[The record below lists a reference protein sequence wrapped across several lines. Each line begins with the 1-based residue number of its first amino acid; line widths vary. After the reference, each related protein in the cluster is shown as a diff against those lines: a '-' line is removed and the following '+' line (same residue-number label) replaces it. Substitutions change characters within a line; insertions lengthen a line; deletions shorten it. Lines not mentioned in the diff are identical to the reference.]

1 MDQNVSIPNRLI
13 SELKQ
18 WVEDEL
24 EHALTDTAY
33 RRDLATFYD
42 RLTAAE
48 TESSYPPEAPW
59 T

>member
-13 SELKQ
+13 PELKQ

-24 EHALTDTAY
+24 DHALTDTAY
-33 RRDLATFYD
+33 RRDLSIFYD

-48 TESSYPPEAPW
+48 AES

>member
-1 MDQNVSIPNRLI
+1 MESNVSIPNRLI
-13 SELKQ
+13 PELKQ

-24 EHALTDTAY
+24 EQALTETAY

-48 TESSYPPEAPW
+48 PES

>member
-33 RRDLATFYD
+33 RRDLATF
-42 RLTAAE
+42 
-48 TESSYPPEAPW
+48 
-59 T
+59 

>member
-33 RRDLATFYD
+33 RRDLATLYD

-48 TESSYPPEAPW
+48 TES